1 MPAKCEEIIRPGS
14 IVNGV
19 KVIIRTLNGST
30 LDCNVTRRG
39 PDYTLTI
46 ENHSVVPYGVRI
58 ECESVGNHIEFGNNG
73 GYDASWEGSV
83 LVNKRSGSNP
93 GVERVQL
100 DTKPCVL
107 RSMQDKEIDT
117 RLNFEKIVIGANPD
131 ADRTIKVDIN

>member
-1 MPAKCEEIIRPGS
+1 
-14 IVNGV
+14 
-19 KVIIRTLNGST
+19 
-30 LDCNVTRRG
+30 
-39 PDYTLTI
+39 
-46 ENHSVVPYGVRI
+46 VPYGVRI

-73 GYDASWEGSV
+73 GYDSSWEGSV

-117 RLNFEKIVIGANPD
+117 RLNFTKIVIGANPD